1 MVRITRYM
9 KPFLLMILAAVALLF
24 VRADADL
31 TLPDYMSRIV
41 NVGIQQGGVESA
53 VPEALRQTTMEHAF
67 LFLSKE
73 ERAKIA
79 AHYELV
85 GKSSP
90 DYGTYLQKYPALA
103 KERIYVLKNADKET
117 IEQLKPIMSKAMLIV
132 FGIEKIETNP
142 SMAKKLMPNMKI
154 DLSRLPPGTDLFALM
169 AQMPASQ
176 RQQIVKS
183 VNLRFEAIGG
193 EKAMAQAAARAV
205 KSEYDALGMN
215 TGKIQNNYILRTGAL
230 MLIIAL
236 ISSIATVSVG
246 YMAAKIAS
254 GLGRDLRHFLFE
266 KVMRFSGAEFDRFS
280 TASLI
285 TRSTNDI
292 TQIQTAMAMMVRM
305 VFYAPIIGIGAI
317 IHALDK
323 SPSMWWTIALALT
336 VLIGMIGTA
345 FVIAV
350 PKFKIIQMLI
360 DRLNLVM
367 RENLSGMMVVRA
379 FNRQKYEEQRFDRA
393 NVDLTKTSLF
403 VNRVFVMVMPVMML
417 ILNGVTILILW
428 VGAHQVAQSTMQV
441 GDMIAFM
448 QYAMQ
453 VVFAF
458 LMLAMLFI
466 LFPRADVSANRVAD
480 VLETGITVL
489 DPPEPRHFPKPFKHT
504 VEFGHVYFRYPDA
517 GEDMLHDIDFAIEP
531 GRTIGIM
538 GTTGSGKSTMVNLI
552 PRFYDVTGGAIRI
565 DGVDIREVPL
575 RELRD
580 KIGYVPQR
588 SNLFAGTI
596 ESNMRYAN
604 EDATEADMRR
614 ALEIAQATEFVFSN
628 SEGLKAEVSQG
639 GINFSGGQRQRL
651 TIARALVKQAPIYI
665 FDECFSALD
674 YKTDARLRR
683 ALKEHLAGR
692 TIIIVSQR
700 VATIKNSDQIIVLDE
715 GRVICKGMHYEL
727 MESCEVYREIALSQL
742 KQEAVI

>member
-1 MVRITRYM
+1 MIRITRYM
-9 KPFLLMILAAVALLF
+9 KPFLLMLLAAVALLF
-24 VRADADL
+24 IRADADL

-73 ERAKIA
+73 EKAEIA

-90 DYGTYLQKYPALA
+90 DYGTYLQKYPTLA
-103 KERIYVLKNADKET
+103 KEQIYVLKNADKET
-117 IEQLKPIMSKAMLIV
+117 IEQLEPIMSKAMLIV

-142 SMAKKLMPNMKI
+142 SMAKKLMPTMKI

-176 RQQIVKS
+176 RQQIIKS
-183 VNLRFEAIGG
+183 VNLRFETIGG

-215 TGKIQNNYILRTGAL
+215 TGKIQNDYILRTGAL

-336 VLIGMIGTA
+336 VLIGMIGVA

-379 FNRQKYEEQRFDRA
+379 FNRQKYEEQRFDRT

-403 VNRVFVMVMPVMML
+403 VNRVFVIVMPVMML
-417 ILNGVTILILW
+417 VLNGVTILILW

-480 VLETGITVL
+480 VLETSITVL

-517 GEDMLHDIDFAIEP
+517 GEDMLQDIDFAIEP

-565 DGVDIREVPL
+565 DGTDIREVPL
-575 RELRD
+575 KELRD

-596 ESNMRYAN
+596 ESNLHYAN
-604 EDATEADMRR
+604 ENATEADMRR

-628 SEGLKAEVSQG
+628 PEGLKAEVSQG

-674 YKTDARLRR
+674 YRTDARLRR